1 MEWDFHFHFLN
12 ERIMDELLIKA
23 SLCRGRDACHCKT
36 LLVLVYSLKMQ
47 ETAGETHHV
56 QGLKP
61 FYPLCNPLI
70 LLWNKQIQVEIP

>member
-1 MEWDFHFHFLN
+1 
-12 ERIMDELLIKA
+12 
-23 SLCRGRDACHCKT
+23 
-36 LLVLVYSLKMQ
+36 MQ

-70 LLWNKQIQVEIP
+70 LLWNKQIQVEIPWDLKDKYKLGLSVATENTKIT